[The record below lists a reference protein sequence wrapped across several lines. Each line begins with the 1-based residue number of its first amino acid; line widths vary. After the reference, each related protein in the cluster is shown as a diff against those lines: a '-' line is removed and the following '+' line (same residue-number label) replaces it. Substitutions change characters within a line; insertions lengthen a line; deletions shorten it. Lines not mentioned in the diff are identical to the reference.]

1 MSTLTLF
8 ALCGS
13 LRQQSINKA
22 CLLALQQLCS
32 GYIDIVIDED
42 IGLLPLFNP
51 DNEQQENKALARMK
65 QQLAAADGLIIASP
79 EYAHGISGVL
89 KNALD
94 WLVSGPEFV
103 EKPVMLINTS
113 ARAHHAQAALREVVT
128 TMSGAIIDE
137 ACVTVAL
144 LSKNPTADDILQMT
158 GVTDTLLLGLAAFS
172 RAIRTDQEITAEHA
186 N

>member
-1 MSTLTLF
+1 MSSLTLF

-13 LRQQSINKA
+13 LRHHSINRA
-22 CLLALQQLCS
+22 SLQALQQLSS

-51 DNEQQENKALARMK
+51 DNEQRYNAPLTRIK
-65 QQLAAADGLIIASP
+65 QQLASADGLIIASP

-103 EKPVMLINTS
+103 DKPIMLINTS
-113 ARAHHAQAALREVVT
+113 VRAHHAQDALREVVT
-128 TMSGAIIDE
+128 TMSGVIVEE
-137 ACVTVAL
+137 ACVTVPL
-144 LSKNPTADDILQMT
+144 LSKTPTAEDILQMS
-158 GVTDTLLLGLAAFS
+158 GVTDSLLLGLAAFS
-172 RAIRTDQEITAEHA
+172 RAIRAGHTVTPEHSE
-186 N
+186 